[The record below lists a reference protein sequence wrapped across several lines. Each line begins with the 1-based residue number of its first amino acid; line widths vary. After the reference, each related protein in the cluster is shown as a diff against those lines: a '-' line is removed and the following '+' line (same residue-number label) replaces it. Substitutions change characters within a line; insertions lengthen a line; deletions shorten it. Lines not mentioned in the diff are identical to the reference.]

1 MRTTLTRRLAVLT
14 LTCMASVISMSTFAS
29 EDEAA
34 TPSLYE
40 RLGGME
46 GIGQIVDGTIAL
58 HHKNPDIAHFF
69 EGIDDE
75 QLAHHVTTFFAAGT
89 GGPATYA
96 GRDMTTQILRIHFD
110 ELGTRNGRADPCL
123 EARRNL
129 LSIASFHTVD
139 RAVDRNRSA
148 NSRAARRDLVLDSL
162 TRGSCC
168 EIDERSAASPIDSWV
183 ELVGGPPSRCEA
195 ILLVDLEISG
205 RTSRGAREKTHKN
218 EKLNTSIGRHET
230 SWVLVS

>member
-14 LTCMASVISMSTFAS
+14 LTFTASVISMNTFAS

-89 GGPATYA
+89 GGPANYA
-96 GRDMTTQILRIHFD
+96 GRDMTTTHAAMDMSDADFD
-110 ELGTRNGRADPCL
+110 SAVADVLTAVEANGVSAQ
-123 EARRNL
+123 
-129 LSIASFHTVD
+129 
-139 RAVDRNRSA
+139 A
-148 NSRAARRDLVLDSL
+148 NSEVA
-162 TRGSCC
+162 
-168 EIDERSAASPIDSWV
+168 
-183 ELVGGPPSRCEA
+183 A
-195 ILLVDLEISG
+195 ILESLRPAVMGTAAE
-205 RTSRGAREKTHKN
+205 
-218 EKLNTSIGRHET
+218 
-230 SWVLVS
+230 